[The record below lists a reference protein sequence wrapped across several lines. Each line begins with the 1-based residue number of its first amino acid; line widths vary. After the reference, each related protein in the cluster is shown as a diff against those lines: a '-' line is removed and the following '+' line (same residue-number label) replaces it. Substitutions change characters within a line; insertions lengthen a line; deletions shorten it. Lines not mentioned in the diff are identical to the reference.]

1 MELMN
6 GINQMMEFTDGINQ
20 MMELADGVNQVMEL
34 TDGINQMDLTDIFT
48 QALTKNTFFSEAH
61 GTFSKTDH
69 ISGHKASLN
78 RQQKVKITPAF
89 YLMTMDYTWISITE
103 S

>member
-1 MELMN
+1 MMELMN

-48 QALTKNTFFSEAH
+48 QALTKNTFFSVAH

-69 ISGHKASLN
+69 
-78 RQQKVKITPAF
+78 
-89 YLMTMDYTWISITE
+89 
-103 S
+103 